1 MLLLFEIL
9 TSYLILE
16 MKYKEELGDDSHISW
31 LNDCKW
37 KLKSSLWMEPMETP
51 LQVKEPFNGVPLQ
64 EC

>member
-1 MLLLFEIL
+1 
-9 TSYLILE
+9 

-64 EC
+64 ECW